1 MHLPQWKTFLEVAL
15 PRLWCVYAAFVLCG
29 SWSWPTVVSRR
40 TLEIGCGTCTDLGYA
55 AAAACELNAETSVPG
70 DLDSCCLASW
80 STCTPLRCEQRLWP
94 PLVPPLGRNDCHP
107 TYWSCKPGG
116 RAILWRGQDEPLLSL
131 CQSCLYSV
139 WCVWVLFRELA
150 GELGLLSGWSALFF
164 TAPPPAPA
172 FGGDFYVLCIARRG
186 LWRGQGSPTVLLTWA
201 LSAANTCKRVWIRLL
216 GSSRLSAPGWHRS
229 GRREW
234 GVSKCP
240 PNF

>member
-164 TAPPPAPA
+164 TAAPPPPRP
-172 FGGDFYVLCIARRG
+172 GIWWGLLRPVHCKARSMEG
-186 LWRGQGSPTVLLTWA
+186 TGKPHCA
-201 LSAANTCKRVWIRLL
+201 AHLSFV
-216 GSSRLSAPGWHRS
+216 SSEYL
-229 GRREW
+229 
-234 GVSKCP
+234 
-240 PNF
+240 